1 MKKRT
6 KMEKQITILLN
17 ETGQEYLR
25 KMLNRYESTDGP
37 LMLEKA
43 LLLHLFYVDRVAH
56 LEKTID
62 EQRAVIASLEGTR
75 L

>member
-6 KMEKQITILLN
+6 KMEKQITIRLN
-17 ETGQEYLR
+17 ETGQEYLL

>member
-1 MKKRT
+1 
-6 KMEKQITILLN
+6 MEKQITIRLN

-56 LEKTID
+56 LRHLVERSRLTPG
-62 EQRAVIASLEGTR
+62 QYASV
-75 L
+75 

>member
-17 ETGQEYLR
+17 ETGQEYLH

-37 LMLEKA
+37 SMLEKA

-62 EQRAVIASLEGTR
+62 EQKAVIASLEGIR
-75 L
+75 P

>member
-1 MKKRT
+1 
-6 KMEKQITILLN
+6 MEKQITIRLN
-17 ETGQEYLR
+17 ETGQEYLL